1 MDYKVQPFLDF
12 STQGSWRKD
21 FAILFAYDPPESV
34 LLPQSIM
41 FSYSERSGK
50 SVDLLSSML
59 ELVSF
64 LASSPK
70 SSIDVKLGG
79 GPKKLDNVLSSES
92 IPK

>member
-1 MDYKVQPFLDF
+1 
-12 STQGSWRKD
+12 
-21 FAILFAYDPPESV
+21 
-34 LLPQSIM
+34 
-41 FSYSERSGK
+41 
-50 SVDLLSSML
+50 ML